1 MRYNPRATLD
11 PSQLGGGGG
20 RGRGVAVGGGLGGI
34 VVLLLAVFFGP
45 GILGDGTDPS
55 AVDPG
60 ANSNSS
66 LATCT
71 RGADISSDRN
81 CRFVAYTNS
90 IQAFWATQF
99 RSGEYQKIQV
109 KPFTGSISTGC
120 GNATSAVGPFYCSND
135 TSVYL
140 DFGFFDQL
148 KSEFGAKGGDPAEAY
163 VIAHEFGHHIQH
175 LTGTMERV
183 QRQGDNSGADSGSV
197 RLELQADCYAGVWF
211 RHATDDPNSPIA
223 EVTQDDL
230 DTAVDAAETVGDDRI
245 QKKMQGQ
252 VSPESFT
259 HGTSAQ
265 RHKWL
270 QQGFSTGEPNTC
282 NTFSAATL

>member
-20 RGRGVAVGGGLGGI
+20 RGRGGIAVGGGLGGV
-34 VVLLLAVFFGP
+34 VVLLLAIFFGP
-45 GILGDGTDPS
+45 GILGDGTDPQGT
-55 AVDPG
+55 DPG
-60 ANSNSS
+60 GNS
-66 LATCT
+66 LAACT
-71 RGADISSDRN
+71 SGADISTDRD
-81 CRFVAYTNS
+81 CRFVAFTNS
-90 IQAFWATQF
+90 IQAYWATQF

-120 GNATSAVGPFYCSND
+120 GNATSAVGPFYCPTD

-140 DFGFFDQL
+140 DFGFFDEL
-148 KSEFGAKGGDPAEAY
+148 SSRLGAKGGDPAEAY
-163 VIAHEFGHHIQH
+163 VIAHEFGHHIQN
-175 LTGTMERV
+175 LTGTMDRV
-183 QRQGDNSGADSGSV
+183 QRQGDNKGADSASV

-211 RHATDDPNSPIA
+211 RHATDDPNGPIA
-223 EVTQDDL
+223 EVTEEDL
-230 DTAVDAAETVGDDRI
+230 DTAIDAAEAVGDDRI

-259 HGTSAQ
+259 HGTSEQ

-270 QQGFSTGEPNTC
+270 QEGFSTGKPGSC
-282 NTFSAATL
+282 NTFSATNL